1 MDKKNL
7 EEIKKCILNKDY
19 ITDEMYIDYIISEV
33 INRDLIEY
41 IKEVEFDDDKIC
53 EFNNQ
58 EKLIT
63 INPNEILYENGI
75 KGIPDLVNVISR
87 KEQRTGKLK
96 DKNNYNLYNYFVINH
111 EIEHASQVKLLNTL
125 DPDEHL
131 NEPYVIWRYLLLLKD
146 ILLENNSIIYFNDMP
161 YNTYHDYYISE
172 YDANINSYINA
183 LNFINSLDLKEIN
196 KNIEKFNMIIAK
208 NLLYLY
214 RDIENK
220 RKFSPPSKNFIKLH
234 NHIRKL
240 LKNRNIYNPENFFD
254 IYKGI
259 EKPSSQIERLKLGF
273 QISKDTYKYLTLVS
287 KEKHKTLN
295 LFNDIMNI

>member
-19 ITDEMYIDYIISEV
+19 ITDEMYIDYIINEV

-172 YDANINSYINA
+172 YDANINSYINT

-220 RKFSPPSKNFIKLH
+220 RKLSTPSINFIKLH
-234 NHIRKL
+234 KHIRKL
-240 LKNRNIYNPENFFD
+240 LKNRNIDNSENFFD
-254 IYKGI
+254 EYEGI

-273 QISKDTYKYLTLVS
+273 QISKDTYEYLTLVS

-295 LFNDIMNI
+295 LFNDIMNL

>member
-19 ITDEMYIDYIISEV
+19 ITNEMYIDYIISEV

-41 IKEVEFDDDKIC
+41 IKEVEFDNDKIC

-75 KGIPDLVNVISR
+75 KGIPDLANIINKR
-87 KEQRTGKLK
+87 EQKTGKLK
-96 DKNNYNLYNYFVINH
+96 DKNNYNLYNFFIINH
-111 EIEHASQVKLLNTL
+111 EIEHANQVKLLNRL
-125 DPDEHL
+125 NPKEHL
-131 NEPYVIWRYLLLLKD
+131 NEPYIFWRFLLLIKEV
-146 ILLENNSIIYFNDMP
+146 LLENNSIIYLKDMP
-161 YNTYHDYYISE
+161 YKVYHDYYISE
-172 YDANINSYINA
+172 YDANINSYINT
-183 LNFINSLDLKEIN
+183 LNFLNNLDLREIN
-196 KNIEKFNMIIAK
+196 KNIEKFNTIIAK

-220 RKFSPPSKNFIKLH
+220 RKLSTPSKNFIKLH
-234 NHIRKL
+234 NHVRRL
-240 LKNRNIYNPENFFD
+240 LESRNIYNPENFFD
-254 IYKGI
+254 IYRGI
-259 EKPSSQIERLKLGF
+259 EKPSLQIERLKLGF
-273 QISKDTYKYLTLVS
+273 QISKDTYEYLTLVS

-295 LFNDIMNI
+295 LFNDIIEH

>member
-96 DKNNYNLYNYFVINH
+96 DKNNYNLYNFFVINH
-111 EIEHASQVKLLNTL
+111 EIEHASQVKLLNRL
-125 DPDEHL
+125 NPKEHL
-131 NEPYVIWRYLLLLKD
+131 NEPYIFWRFLLLIKEV
-146 ILLENNSIIYFNDMP
+146 LLENNSIIYLKDMP
-161 YNTYHDYYISE
+161 YKVYHDYYISE
-172 YDANINSYINA
+172 YDANINSYINT
-183 LNFINSLDLKEIN
+183 LNFLNNLDLREIN
-196 KNIEKFNMIIAK
+196 TNIEKFNTIIAK

-220 RKFSPPSKNFIKLH
+220 RKLSTPSKNFIKLH
-234 NHIRKL
+234 NHVRRL
-240 LKNRNIYNPENFFD
+240 LESRNIYNPENFFD
-254 IYKGI
+254 IYRGI
-259 EKPSSQIERLKLGF
+259 EKPSLQIERLKLGF
-273 QISKDTYKYLTLVS
+273 QISKDTYEYLTLVS

-295 LFNDIMNI
+295 LFNDIMNL

>member
-19 ITDEMYIDYIISEV
+19 ITDEMYIDYIINEV

-172 YDANINSYINA
+172 YDANINSYINT

-214 RDIENK
+214 KDIENK
-220 RKFSPPSKNFIKLH
+220 RKLSTPSINFIKLH

-240 LKNRNIYNPENFFD
+240 LKNRNIDNPENFFD
-254 IYKGI
+254 EYEGI

-273 QISKDTYKYLTLVS
+273 QISKDTYDYLTLVS

-295 LFNDIMNI
+295 LFNDIMNF

>member
-19 ITDEMYIDYIISEV
+19 ITNEMYIDYIISEV

-41 IKEVEFDDDKIC
+41 IKEVEFDNDKIC

-75 KGIPDLVNVISR
+75 KGIPDLANIINKR
-87 KEQRTGKLK
+87 EQKTGKLK
-96 DKNNYNLYNYFVINH
+96 DKNNYNLYNFFIINH
-111 EIEHASQVKLLNTL
+111 EIEHANQVKLLNRL
-125 DPDEHL
+125 NPKEHL
-131 NEPYVIWRYLLLLKD
+131 NEPYIFWRFLLLIKEV
-146 ILLENNSIIYFNDMP
+146 LLENNSIIYLKDMP
-161 YNTYHDYYISE
+161 YKVYHDYYISE
-172 YDANINSYINA
+172 YDANINSYINT
-183 LNFINSLDLKEIN
+183 LNFLNNLDLREIN
-196 KNIEKFNMIIAK
+196 KNIEKFNTIIAK

-220 RKFSPPSKNFIKLH
+220 RKLSTPSKNFIKLH
-234 NHIRKL
+234 NHVRRL
-240 LKNRNIYNPENFFD
+240 LESKNIYNPENFFD
-254 IYKGI
+254 IYRGI
-259 EKPSSQIERLKLGF
+259 EKPSLQIERLKLGF
-273 QISKDTYKYLTLVS
+273 QISKDTYEYLTLVS

-295 LFNDIMNI
+295 LFNDIMNL

>member
-41 IKEVEFDDDKIC
+41 IKEVEYDDDKIC

-75 KGIPDLVNVISR
+75 KGIPDLANVISR

-96 DKNNYNLYNYFVINH
+96 DKNNYNLYNYFIINH
-111 EIEHASQVKLLNTL
+111 EIEHANQVKLLNRL
-125 DPDEHL
+125 NPKEHL
-131 NEPYVIWRYLLLLKD
+131 NEPYIFWRFLLLIKEV
-146 ILLENNSIIYFNDMP
+146 LLENNSIIYLKDMP
-161 YNTYHDYYISE
+161 YKVYHDYYISE
-172 YDANINSYINA
+172 YDANINSYINT
-183 LNFINSLDLKEIN
+183 LNFLNNLDLREIN
-196 KNIEKFNMIIAK
+196 TNIEKFNTIIAK

-220 RKFSPPSKNFIKLH
+220 RKLSTPSKNFIKLH
-234 NHIRKL
+234 NHVRRL
-240 LKNRNIYNPENFFD
+240 LESRNIYNPENFFD
-254 IYKGI
+254 IYRGI
-259 EKPSSQIERLKLGF
+259 EKPSLQIERLKLGF
-273 QISKDTYKYLTLVS
+273 QISKDTYEYLTLVS

-295 LFNDIMNI
+295 LFNDIMNL

>member
-19 ITDEMYIDYIISEV
+19 ITNEMYIDYIISEV

-96 DKNNYNLYNYFVINH
+96 DKNNYNLYNYFIINH
-111 EIEHASQVKLLNTL
+111 EIEHANQVKLLNRL
-125 DPDEHL
+125 NPKEHL
-131 NEPYVIWRYLLLLKD
+131 NEPYIFWRFLLLIKEV
-146 ILLENNSIIYFNDMP
+146 LLENNSIIYLKDMP
-161 YNTYHDYYISE
+161 YKVYHDYYINE
-172 YDANINSYINA
+172 YDANINSYINT
-183 LNFINSLDLKEIN
+183 LNFLNNLDLREIN
-196 KNIEKFNMIIAK
+196 TNIEKFNTIIAK

-220 RKFSPPSKNFIKLH
+220 RKLSTPSKNFIKLH
-234 NHIRKL
+234 NHVRRL
-240 LKNRNIYNPENFFD
+240 LESRNIYNPENFFD
-254 IYKGI
+254 IYRGI
-259 EKPSSQIERLKLGF
+259 EKPSLQIERLKLGF
-273 QISKDTYKYLTLVS
+273 QISKDTYEYLTLVS

-295 LFNDIMNI
+295 LFNDIMNL

>member
-19 ITDEMYIDYIISEV
+19 ITNEMYIDYIISEV

-41 IKEVEFDDDKIC
+41 IKEVEFDDKIC

-96 DKNNYNLYNYFVINH
+96 DKNNYNLYNYFIINH
-111 EIEHASQVKLLNTL
+111 EIEHANQVKLLNRL
-125 DPDEHL
+125 NPKEHL

-172 YDANINSYINA
+172 YDANINSYINT

-196 KNIEKFNMIIAK
+196 KNIGKFNMIIAK

>member
-19 ITDEMYIDYIISEV
+19 ITDEMYIDYIINEV

-96 DKNNYNLYNYFVINH
+96 DKNNYNLYNYFIINH
-111 EIEHASQVKLLNTL
+111 EIEHANQVKLLNRL
-125 DPDEHL
+125 NPKEHL

>member
-19 ITDEMYIDYIISEV
+19 ITNEMYIDYIISEV

-96 DKNNYNLYNYFVINH
+96 DKNNYNLYNYFIINH
-111 EIEHASQVKLLNTL
+111 EIEHANQVKLLNRL
-125 DPDEHL
+125 NPKEHL
-131 NEPYVIWRYLLLLKD
+131 NEPYIFWRFLLLIRE
-146 ILLENNSIIYFNDMP
+146 ILLEDNSITYLKDMP
-161 YNTYHDYYISE
+161 YSVYHDYFISE
-172 YDANINSYINA
+172 YDANINSYINT
-183 LNFINSLDLKEIN
+183 LNFFNSLDIKEIN

-220 RKFSPPSKNFIKLH
+220 RKLSTPSKNFIKLH
-234 NHIRKL
+234 NHVKKL
-240 LKNRNIYNPENFFD
+240 LKSKNIYNPENFFD

-273 QISKDTYKYLTLVS
+273 QISKDTYDYLTLVS

-295 LFNDIMNI
+295 LFNDIMNF

>member
-75 KGIPDLVNVISR
+75 KGIPDLANVISR

-96 DKNNYNLYNYFVINH
+96 DKNNYNLYNYFIINH
-111 EIEHASQVKLLNTL
+111 EIEHANQVKLLNRL
-125 DPDEHL
+125 NPKEHL
-131 NEPYVIWRYLLLLKD
+131 NEPYIFWRFLLLIKEV
-146 ILLENNSIIYFNDMP
+146 LLENNSIIYLKDMP
-161 YNTYHDYYISE
+161 YKVYRDYYISE
-172 YDANINSYINA
+172 YDANINSYINT
-183 LNFINSLDLKEIN
+183 LNFLNNLDLREIN
-196 KNIEKFNMIIAK
+196 TNIEKFNTIIAK

-220 RKFSPPSKNFIKLH
+220 RKLSTPSKNFIKLH
-234 NHIRKL
+234 NHVRRL
-240 LKNRNIYNPENFFD
+240 LESRNIYNPENFFD
-254 IYKGI
+254 IYRGI
-259 EKPSSQIERLKLGF
+259 EKPSLQIERLKLGF
-273 QISKDTYKYLTLVS
+273 QISKDTYEYLTLVS

-295 LFNDIMNI
+295 LFNDIMNF

>member
-96 DKNNYNLYNYFVINH
+96 DKNNYNLYNYFIINN
-111 EIEHASQVKLLNTL
+111 EIEHANQVKLLNRL
-125 DPDEHL
+125 NPKEHL
-131 NEPYVIWRYLLLLKD
+131 NEPYIFWRFLLLIKEV
-146 ILLENNSIIYFNDMP
+146 LLENNSIIYLKDMP
-161 YNTYHDYYISE
+161 YKVYHDYYISE
-172 YDANINSYINA
+172 YDANINSYINT
-183 LNFINSLDLKEIN
+183 LNFLNNLDLREIN
-196 KNIEKFNMIIAK
+196 TNIEKFNTIIAK

-220 RKFSPPSKNFIKLH
+220 RKLSTPSKNFIKLH
-234 NHIRKL
+234 NHVRRL
-240 LKNRNIYNPENFFD
+240 LESRNIYNPENFFD
-254 IYKGI
+254 IYRGI
-259 EKPSSQIERLKLGF
+259 EKPSLQIERLKLGF
-273 QISKDTYKYLTLVS
+273 QISKDTYEYLTLVS

-295 LFNDIMNI
+295 LFNDIMNL

>member
-19 ITDEMYIDYIISEV
+19 ITDEMYIDYIINEV

-273 QISKDTYKYLTLVS
+273 QISKDTYEYLTLVS

-295 LFNDIMNI
+295 LFNDIMNL

>member
-96 DKNNYNLYNYFVINH
+96 DKNNYNLYNYFIINH
-111 EIEHASQVKLLNTL
+111 EIEHANQVKLLNRL
-125 DPDEHL
+125 NPKEHL
-131 NEPYVIWRYLLLLKD
+131 NEPYIFWRFLLLIKKV
-146 ILLENNSIIYFNDMP
+146 LLENNSIIYLKDMP
-161 YNTYHDYYISE
+161 YKVYHDYYISE
-172 YDANINSYINA
+172 YDANINSYINT
-183 LNFINSLDLKEIN
+183 LNFLNNLDLREIN
-196 KNIEKFNMIIAK
+196 TNIEKFNTIIAK

-220 RKFSPPSKNFIKLH
+220 RKLSTPSKNFIKLH
-234 NHIRKL
+234 NHVRRL
-240 LKNRNIYNPENFFD
+240 LESRNIYNPENFFD
-254 IYKGI
+254 IYRGI
-259 EKPSSQIERLKLGF
+259 EKPSLQIERLKLGF
-273 QISKDTYKYLTLVS
+273 QISKDTYEYLTLVS

-295 LFNDIMNI
+295 LFNDIMNL

>member
-19 ITDEMYIDYIISEV
+19 ITNEMYIDYIISEV

-96 DKNNYNLYNYFVINH
+96 DKNNYNLYNYFIINH
-111 EIEHASQVKLLNTL
+111 EIKHANQVKLLNRL
-125 DPDEHL
+125 NPKEHL
-131 NEPYVIWRYLLLLKD
+131 NEPYIFWRFLLLIKEV
-146 ILLENNSIIYFNDMP
+146 LLENNSIIYLKDMP
-161 YNTYHDYYISE
+161 YKVYHDYYISE
-172 YDANINSYINA
+172 YDANINSYINT
-183 LNFINSLDLKEIN
+183 LNFFNSLDIKEIN

-220 RKFSPPSKNFIKLH
+220 RKLSTPSKNFIKLH
-234 NHIRKL
+234 NHVRRL
-240 LKNRNIYNPENFFD
+240 LESRNIYNPENFFD
-254 IYKGI
+254 IYRGI
-259 EKPSSQIERLKLGF
+259 EKPSLQIERLKLGF
-273 QISKDTYKYLTLVS
+273 QISKDTYEYLTLVS

-295 LFNDIMNI
+295 LFNDIMNL

>member
-19 ITDEMYIDYIISEV
+19 ITNEMYIDYIISEV

-96 DKNNYNLYNYFVINH
+96 DKNNYNLYNYFIINH
-111 EIEHASQVKLLNTL
+111 EIEHANQVKLLNRL
-125 DPDEHL
+125 NPKEHL
-131 NEPYVIWRYLLLLKD
+131 NEPYIFWRFLLLIKEV
-146 ILLENNSIIYFNDMP
+146 LLENNSIIYLKDMP
-161 YNTYHDYYISE
+161 YKVYHDYYISE
-172 YDANINSYINA
+172 YDANINSYINT
-183 LNFINSLDLKEIN
+183 LNFFNNLDIKEIN

-220 RKFSPPSKNFIKLH
+220 RKLSTPSKNFIKLH
-234 NHIRKL
+234 NHVRRL
-240 LKNRNIYNPENFFD
+240 LESRNIYNPENFFD
-254 IYKGI
+254 IYRGI
-259 EKPSSQIERLKLGF
+259 EKPSLQIERLKLGF
-273 QISKDTYKYLTLVS
+273 QISKDTYEYLTLVS

-295 LFNDIMNI
+295 LFNDIMNL

>member
-19 ITDEMYIDYIISEV
+19 IIDEMYIEYIINEV

-41 IKEVEFDDDKIC
+41 IKEVEFDDDKQC
-53 EFNNQ
+53 TFNYE

-63 INPNEILYENGI
+63 INPNEILYENANKDMPSLEHI
-75 KGIPDLVNVISR
+75 ITK
-87 KEQRTGKLK
+87 KEQKTGRLK
-96 DKNNYNLYNYFVINH
+96 DLNKVNLYNFFVINH
-111 EIEHASQVKLLNTL
+111 EIEHANQIKLLNTL

-131 NEPYVIWRYLLLLKD
+131 DDLYTIWRYLLLIKD
-146 ILLENNSIIYFNDMP
+146 VLLENNSIIYFNDMP
-161 YNTYHDYYISE
+161 YNNYHDYYISE
-172 YDANINSYINA
+172 YDANINSYINT
-183 LNFINSLDLKEIN
+183 LNFLNNLDIKEIET
-196 KNIEKFNMIIAK
+196 NIKGFNMLIAK

-220 RKFSPPSKNFIKLH
+220 RKFGTPSTNFIKLH

-240 LKNRNIYNPENFFD
+240 LQERNIYNSESFLN

-259 EKPSSQIERLKLGF
+259 EKPSKEIDRLKLGF

>member
-1 MDKKNL
+1 MSLCL

-19 ITDEMYIDYIISEV
+19 ITDEMYIDYIINEV

-41 IKEVEFDDDKIC
+41 IKEVEFDDDKQC
-53 EFNNQ
+53 TFNYD

-63 INPNEILYENGI
+63 INPNEILYENANKDMPSLEHI
-75 KGIPDLVNVISR
+75 ITK
-87 KEQRTGKLK
+87 KEQKTGRLK
-96 DKNNYNLYNYFVINH
+96 DLNKVNLYNFFVINH
-111 EIEHASQVKLLNTL
+111 EIEHANQIKLLNTL

-131 NEPYVIWRYLLLLKD
+131 DDLYTIWRYLLLIKD
-146 ILLENNSIIYFNDMP
+146 VLLENNSIIYFNDMP
-161 YNTYHDYYISE
+161 YNNYHDYYISE
-172 YDANINSYINA
+172 YDANINSYINT
-183 LNFINSLDLKEIN
+183 LNFLNNLDIKEIET
-196 KNIEKFNMIIAK
+196 NIKGFNMLIAK

-220 RKFSPPSKNFIKLH
+220 RKFGTPSTNFIKLH

-240 LKNRNIYNPENFFD
+240 LQERNIYNSESFLN

-259 EKPSSQIERLKLGF
+259 EKPSKEIDRLKLGF

>member
-19 ITDEMYIDYIISEV
+19 ITNEMYIDYIISEV

-96 DKNNYNLYNYFVINH
+96 DKNNYNLYNYFIINH
-111 EIEHASQVKLLNTL
+111 EIEHANQVKLLNRL
-125 DPDEHL
+125 NPKEHL
-131 NEPYVIWRYLLLLKD
+131 NEPYIFWRFLLLIKEV
-146 ILLENNSIIYFNDMP
+146 LLENNSIIYLKDMP
-161 YNTYHDYYISE
+161 YKVYHDYYISE
-172 YDANINSYINA
+172 YDANINSYINT
-183 LNFINSLDLKEIN
+183 LNFFNSLDIKEIN

-220 RKFSPPSKNFIKLH
+220 RKLSTPSKNFIKLH
-234 NHIRKL
+234 NHVRRL
-240 LKNRNIYNPENFFD
+240 LESRNIYNPENFFD
-254 IYKGI
+254 IYRGI
-259 EKPSSQIERLKLGF
+259 EKPSLQIERLKLGF
-273 QISKDTYKYLTLVS
+273 QISKDTYEYLTLVS

-295 LFNDIMNI
+295 LFNDIMNL

>member
-19 ITDEMYIDYIISEV
+19 ITDEMYIDYIINEV

-41 IKEVEFDDDKIC
+41 IKEVEFDDDNIC

-172 YDANINSYINA
+172 YDANINSYINT

>member
-19 ITDEMYIDYIISEV
+19 ITNEMYIDYIINEV

-53 EFNNQ
+53 SFNNQ

-75 KGIPDLVNVISR
+75 KGIPDLVNVISKR
-87 KEQRTGKLK
+87 EQKTGKLK
-96 DKNNYNLYNYFVINH
+96 DKNSYNLYNYFVINH

-131 NEPYVIWRYLLLLKD
+131 NEPYVIWRYLLLVKD

-161 YNTYHDYYISE
+161 YNTYHDYYMSE
-172 YDANINSYINA
+172 YDANINSYINT
-183 LNFINSLDLKEIN
+183 LNFLISLDINEIN

-208 NLLYLY
+208 NLLFLY
-214 RDIENK
+214 RDIKNK
-220 RKFSPPSKNFIKLH
+220 RKFSTPSENFIKLH

-240 LKNRNIYNPENFFD
+240 LKNRNIDNPENFFNV
-254 IYKGI
+254 YKGI

-273 QISKDTYKYLTLVS
+273 QISKDTYEYLISVS

-295 LFNDIMNI
+295 LFNDIMNL

>member
-19 ITDEMYIDYIISEV
+19 ITDEMYIDYIINEV
-33 INRDLIEY
+33 INRDLVEY

-96 DKNNYNLYNYFVINH
+96 DKNNYNLYNYFIINH
-111 EIEHASQVKLLNTL
+111 EIEHANQVKLLNRL
-125 DPDEHL
+125 NPKEHL
-131 NEPYVIWRYLLLLKD
+131 NEPYTFWRFLLLIRE
-146 ILLENNSIIYFNDMP
+146 ILLEDNSITYLKDMP
-161 YNTYHDYYISE
+161 YSVYHDYFISE
-172 YDANINSYINA
+172 YDANINSYINT
-183 LNFINSLDLKEIN
+183 LNFLNNLDLREIN
-196 KNIEKFNMIIAK
+196 TNIEKFNTIIAK

-220 RKFSPPSKNFIKLH
+220 RKLSTPSKNFIKLH
-234 NHIRKL
+234 NHVRRL
-240 LKNRNIYNPENFFD
+240 LESRNIYNPENFFD
-254 IYKGI
+254 IYRGI
-259 EKPSSQIERLKLGF
+259 EKPSLQIERLKLGF
-273 QISKDTYKYLTLVS
+273 QISKDTYDYLTLVS

-295 LFNDIMNI
+295 LFNDIMNL

>member
-1 MDKKNL
+1 M
-7 EEIKKCILNKDY
+7 KCILTIY
-19 ITDEMYIDYIISEV
+19 
-33 INRDLIEY
+33 NRDLIEY

-96 DKNNYNLYNYFVINH
+96 DKNNYNLYNYFIINH
-111 EIEHASQVKLLNTL
+111 EIEHANQVKLLNRL
-125 DPDEHL
+125 NPKEHL
-131 NEPYVIWRYLLLLKD
+131 NEPYIFWRFLLLIKEV
-146 ILLENNSIIYFNDMP
+146 LLENNSIIYLKDMP
-161 YNTYHDYYISE
+161 YKVYHDYYISE
-172 YDANINSYINA
+172 YDANINSYINT
-183 LNFINSLDLKEIN
+183 LNFLNNLDLREIN
-196 KNIEKFNMIIAK
+196 TNIEKFNTIIAK

-220 RKFSPPSKNFIKLH
+220 RKLSTPSKNFIKLH
-234 NHIRKL
+234 NHVRRL
-240 LKNRNIYNPENFFD
+240 LESRNIYNPENFFD
-254 IYKGI
+254 IYRGI
-259 EKPSSQIERLKLGF
+259 EKPSLQIERLKLGF
-273 QISKDTYKYLTLVS
+273 QISKDTYEYLTLVS

-295 LFNDIMNI
+295 LFNDIINL

>member
-19 ITDEMYIDYIISEV
+19 IIDEMYIEYIMSEV
-33 INRDLIEY
+33 IDRDLTEY

-96 DKNNYNLYNYFVINH
+96 DKNNYNLYNYFIINH
-111 EIEHASQVKLLNTL
+111 EIEHANQVKLLNRL
-125 DPDEHL
+125 NPKEHL
-131 NEPYVIWRYLLLLKD
+131 NEPYIFWRFLLLIKEV
-146 ILLENNSIIYFNDMP
+146 LLENNSIIYLKDMP
-161 YNTYHDYYISE
+161 YKVYHDYYISE
-172 YDANINSYINA
+172 YDANINSYINT

-220 RKFSPPSKNFIKLH
+220 RKLSTPSKNFIKLH
-234 NHIRKL
+234 NHVRRL
-240 LKNRNIYNPENFFD
+240 LESRNIYNPENFFD
-254 IYKGI
+254 IYRGI
-259 EKPSSQIERLKLGF
+259 EKPSLQIERLKLGF
-273 QISKDTYKYLTLVS
+273 QISKDTYEYLTLVS

-295 LFNDIMNI
+295 LFNDIMNL

>member
-1 MDKKNL
+1 MDKKLL
-7 EEIKKCILNKDY
+7 EEIKRCILNKDY
-19 ITDEMYIDYIISEV
+19 IIDEMYIEYIMSEV
-33 INRDLIEY
+33 IDRDLTEY

-96 DKNNYNLYNYFVINH
+96 DKNNYNLYNYFIINH
-111 EIEHASQVKLLNTL
+111 EIEHANQVKLLNTL

-131 NEPYVIWRYLLLLKD
+131 NEPYVIWRYLLLVKD

-172 YDANINSYINA
+172 YDANINSYINT

>member
-75 KGIPDLVNVISR
+75 KGIPDLANVISR

-96 DKNNYNLYNYFVINH
+96 DKNNYNLYNYFIINH
-111 EIEHASQVKLLNTL
+111 EIEHANQVKLLNRL
-125 DPDEHL
+125 NPKEHL
-131 NEPYVIWRYLLLLKD
+131 NEPYIFWRFLLLIKEV
-146 ILLENNSIIYFNDMP
+146 LLENNSIIYLKNMP
-161 YNTYHDYYISE
+161 YKVYHDYYISE
-172 YDANINSYINA
+172 YDANINSYINT
-183 LNFINSLDLKEIN
+183 LNFLNNLDLREIN
-196 KNIEKFNMIIAK
+196 TNIEKFNTIIAK

-220 RKFSPPSKNFIKLH
+220 RKLSTPSKNFIKLH
-234 NHIRKL
+234 NHVRRL
-240 LKNRNIYNPENFFD
+240 LESRNIYNPENFFD
-254 IYKGI
+254 IYRGI
-259 EKPSSQIERLKLGF
+259 EKPSLQIERLKLGF
-273 QISKDTYKYLTLVS
+273 QISKDTYEYLTLVS

-295 LFNDIMNI
+295 LFNDIMNL

>member
-19 ITDEMYIDYIISEV
+19 ITNEMYIDYIISEV

-75 KGIPDLVNVISR
+75 KGIADLVNVISR

-96 DKNNYNLYNYFVINH
+96 DKNNYNLYNYFIINH
-111 EIEHASQVKLLNTL
+111 EIEHANQVKLLNRL
-125 DPDEHL
+125 NPKEHL
-131 NEPYVIWRYLLLLKD
+131 NEPYIFWRFLLLIKEV
-146 ILLENNSIIYFNDMP
+146 LLENNSIIYLKDMP
-161 YNTYHDYYISE
+161 YKVYHDYYISE
-172 YDANINSYINA
+172 YDANINSYINT
-183 LNFINSLDLKEIN
+183 LNFFNSLDIKEIN
-196 KNIEKFNMIIAK
+196 KNIEEFNMIIAK

-220 RKFSPPSKNFIKLH
+220 RKLSTPSKNFIKLH
-234 NHIRKL
+234 NHVRRL
-240 LKNRNIYNPENFFD
+240 LESRNIYNPENFFD
-254 IYKGI
+254 IYRGI
-259 EKPSSQIERLKLGF
+259 EKPSLQIERLKLGF
-273 QISKDTYKYLTLVS
+273 QISKDTYEYLTLVS

-295 LFNDIMNI
+295 LFNDIMNL

>member
-19 ITDEMYIDYIISEV
+19 ITDEMYIDYIINEV

-96 DKNNYNLYNYFVINH
+96 DKNNYNLYNYFIINH
-111 EIEHASQVKLLNTL
+111 EIEHANQVKLLNRL
-125 DPDEHL
+125 NPKEHL
-131 NEPYVIWRYLLLLKD
+131 NEPYIFWRFLLLIKEV
-146 ILLENNSIIYFNDMP
+146 LLENNSIIYLKDMP
-161 YNTYHDYYISE
+161 YKVYHDYYISE
-172 YDANINSYINA
+172 YDANINSYINT
-183 LNFINSLDLKEIN
+183 LNFLNNLDLREIN
-196 KNIEKFNMIIAK
+196 TNIEKFNTIIAK

-220 RKFSPPSKNFIKLH
+220 RKLSTPSKNFIKLH
-234 NHIRKL
+234 NHVRRL
-240 LKNRNIYNPENFFD
+240 LESRNIYNPENFFD
-254 IYKGI
+254 IYRGI
-259 EKPSSQIERLKLGF
+259 EKPSLQIERLKLGF

-295 LFNDIMNI
+295 LFNDIMNL

>member
-19 ITDEMYIDYIISEV
+19 ITDEMYIDYIINEV

-287 KEKHKTLN
+287 KNKHKTLN
-295 LFNDIMNI
+295 LFNDIMNL

>member
-19 ITDEMYIDYIISEV
+19 ITDEMYIDYIINEV

-111 EIEHASQVKLLNTL
+111 EIEHASQVKLLNTF

-172 YDANINSYINA
+172 YDANINSYINT
-183 LNFINSLDLKEIN
+183 LNFINSLNLKEIN
-196 KNIEKFNMIIAK
+196 KNIEKFNMIITK

>member
-19 ITDEMYIDYIISEV
+19 ITDEMYIDYIINEV

-53 EFNNQ
+53 SFNNE

-63 INPNEILYENGI
+63 INPNEILYENGM
-75 KGIPDLVNVISR
+75 KGIPDLANIINKR
-87 KEQRTGKLK
+87 EQKTGKLK
-96 DKNNYNLYNYFVINH
+96 DKNNYNLYNFFIINH
-111 EIEHASQVKLLNTL
+111 EIEHANQVKLLNRL
-125 DPDEHL
+125 NPKEHL
-131 NEPYVIWRYLLLLKD
+131 NEPYIFWRFLLLIKEV
-146 ILLENNSIIYFNDMP
+146 LLENNSIIYLKDMP
-161 YNTYHDYYISE
+161 YKVYHDYYISE
-172 YDANINSYINA
+172 YDANINSYINT
-183 LNFINSLDLKEIN
+183 LNFFNSLDIKEIN

-220 RKFSPPSKNFIKLH
+220 RKLSTPSKNFIKLH
-234 NHIRKL
+234 NHVRRL
-240 LKNRNIYNPENFFD
+240 LESRNIYNPENFFD
-254 IYKGI
+254 IYRGI
-259 EKPSSQIERLKLGF
+259 EKPSLQIERLKLGF
-273 QISKDTYKYLTLVS
+273 QISKDTYEYLTLVS

-295 LFNDIMNI
+295 LFNDIMNF

>member
-7 EEIKKCILNKDY
+7 EEIKRCILSKDY
-19 ITDEMYIDYIISEV
+19 ITNEMYIDYIISEV

-63 INPNEILYENGI
+63 INPNEILYENGM
-75 KGIPDLVNVISR
+75 KGIPDLVNIISKR
-87 KEQRTGKLK
+87 EQKTGKLK

-125 DPDEHL
+125 DPKEHL
-131 NEPYVIWRYLLLLKD
+131 NESYIFWRFLLLIKEV
-146 ILLENNSIIYFNDMP
+146 LLENNSIIYLNDMP

-172 YDANINSYINA
+172 YDANINSYINT
-183 LNFINSLDLKEIN
+183 LNFLNSLDINEIN

-220 RKFSPPSKNFIKLH
+220 RKLSTPSKNFIKLH
-234 NHIRKL
+234 NHVRRL
-240 LKNRNIYNPENFFD
+240 LENRNIYNPENFFD
-254 IYKGI
+254 IYRGI
-259 EKPSSQIERLKLGF
+259 EKPSLQIERLKLGF
-273 QISKDTYKYLTLVS
+273 QISKDTYEYLTLVS

-295 LFNDIMNI
+295 LFNDIMNL

>member
-96 DKNNYNLYNYFVINH
+96 DKNNYNLYNYFIINH
-111 EIEHASQVKLLNTL
+111 EIEHANQVKLLNRL
-125 DPDEHL
+125 NPKEHL
-131 NEPYVIWRYLLLLKD
+131 NEPYIFWRFLLLIKEV
-146 ILLENNSIIYFNDMP
+146 LLENNSIIYLKDMP
-161 YNTYHDYYISE
+161 YKVYHDYYISE
-172 YDANINSYINA
+172 YDANINSYINT
-183 LNFINSLDLKEIN
+183 LNFLNNLDLREIN
-196 KNIEKFNMIIAK
+196 TNIEKFNTIIAK

-220 RKFSPPSKNFIKLH
+220 RKLSTPSKNFIKLH
-234 NHIRKL
+234 NHVRRL
-240 LKNRNIYNPENFFD
+240 LESRNIYNPENFFD
-254 IYKGI
+254 IYRDI
-259 EKPSSQIERLKLGF
+259 EKPSLQIERLKLGF
-273 QISKDTYKYLTLVS
+273 QISKDTYEYLTLVS

-295 LFNDIMNI
+295 LFNDIMNL

>member
-19 ITDEMYIDYIISEV
+19 ITAEMYIDYIINEV

-273 QISKDTYKYLTLVS
+273 QISKDTYKYLTLAS

>member
-19 ITDEMYIDYIISEV
+19 ITDEMYIDYIINEV

-111 EIEHASQVKLLNTL
+111 EIEHANQVKLLNRL
-125 DPDEHL
+125 NPKEHL
-131 NEPYVIWRYLLLLKD
+131 NEPYIFWRFLLLIKEV
-146 ILLENNSIIYFNDMP
+146 LLENNSIIYLKDMP
-161 YNTYHDYYISE
+161 YKVYHDYYISE
-172 YDANINSYINA
+172 YDANINSYINT
-183 LNFINSLDLKEIN
+183 LNFLNNLDLREIN
-196 KNIEKFNMIIAK
+196 TNIEKFNTIIAK

-220 RKFSPPSKNFIKLH
+220 RKLSTPSKNFIKLH
-234 NHIRKL
+234 NHVRRL
-240 LKNRNIYNPENFFD
+240 LESRNIYNPENFFD
-254 IYKGI
+254 IYRGI
-259 EKPSSQIERLKLGF
+259 EKPSLQIERLKLGF
-273 QISKDTYKYLTLVS
+273 QISKDTYEYLTLVS

-295 LFNDIMNI
+295 LFNDIMNL

>member
-19 ITDEMYIDYIISEV
+19 ITNEMYIDYIISEV

-96 DKNNYNLYNYFVINH
+96 DKNNYNLYNYFIINH
-111 EIEHASQVKLLNTL
+111 EIEHANQVKLLNRL
-125 DPDEHL
+125 NPKEHL
-131 NEPYVIWRYLLLLKD
+131 NEPYIFWRFLLLIKEV
-146 ILLENNSIIYFNDMP
+146 LLENNSIIYLKDMP
-161 YNTYHDYYISE
+161 YKVYHDYYISE
-172 YDANINSYINA
+172 YDANINSYINT
-183 LNFINSLDLKEIN
+183 LNFLNNLDLREIN
-196 KNIEKFNMIIAK
+196 TNIEKFNTIIAK

-220 RKFSPPSKNFIKLH
+220 RKLSTPSKNFIKLH
-234 NHIRKL
+234 NHVRRL
-240 LKNRNIYNPENFFD
+240 LESRNIYNPENFFD
-254 IYKGI
+254 IYRGI
-259 EKPSSQIERLKLGF
+259 EKPSLQIERLKLGF

-295 LFNDIMNI
+295 LFNDIMNF

>member
-19 ITDEMYIDYIISEV
+19 ITDEMYIDYIINEV

-63 INPNEILYENGI
+63 INPNEILYKNGI

-96 DKNNYNLYNYFVINH
+96 DKNNYNLYNYFIINH
-111 EIEHASQVKLLNTL
+111 EIEHANQVKLLNRL
-125 DPDEHL
+125 NPKEHL
-131 NEPYVIWRYLLLLKD
+131 NEPYIFWRFLLLIKE
-146 ILLENNSIIYFNDMP
+146 ILLENNSIIYLKDMP
-161 YNTYHDYYISE
+161 YKVYHDYYISE
-172 YDANINSYINA
+172 YDANINSYINT

-220 RKFSPPSKNFIKLH
+220 RKLSTPSKNFIKLH
-234 NHIRKL
+234 NHVRRL
-240 LKNRNIYNPENFFD
+240 LESRNIYNPENFFD
-254 IYKGI
+254 IYRGI
-259 EKPSSQIERLKLGF
+259 EKPSLQIERLKLGF
-273 QISKDTYKYLTLVS
+273 QISKDTYDYLTLVS

-295 LFNDIMNI
+295 LFNDIMNF

>member
-19 ITDEMYIDYIISEV
+19 ITNEMYIDYIISEV

-96 DKNNYNLYNYFVINH
+96 DKNNYNLYNYFIINH
-111 EIEHASQVKLLNTL
+111 EIEHENQVKLLNRL
-125 DPDEHL
+125 NPKEHL
-131 NEPYVIWRYLLLLKD
+131 NEPYIFWRFLLLIKEV
-146 ILLENNSIIYFNDMP
+146 LLENNSIIYLKDMP
-161 YNTYHDYYISE
+161 YKVYHDYYISE
-172 YDANINSYINA
+172 YDANINSYINT
-183 LNFINSLDLKEIN
+183 LNFFNSLDIKEIN

-220 RKFSPPSKNFIKLH
+220 RKLSTPSKNFIKLH
-234 NHIRKL
+234 NHVRRL
-240 LKNRNIYNPENFFD
+240 LESRNIYNPENFFD
-254 IYKGI
+254 IYRGI
-259 EKPSSQIERLKLGF
+259 EKPSLQIERLKLGF
-273 QISKDTYKYLTLVS
+273 QISKDTYEYLTLVS

-295 LFNDIMNI
+295 LFNDIMNL